1 MNNLNCVIDISTK
14 AILTFTKS
22 YSCAVAVSQGMINT
36 EPHIIP
42 SSITKVGALVKQFNL
57 STDHLCSTPDAW
69 LKTLPKALM
78 NQEYAE
84 RRKLAT
90 TRATYIHSLE
100 AHLDSVV
107 QRGCVHFD
115 ETMLPHLMREHS
127 LCRPEEGYYSYGIVE
142 YANIQNIT
150 PKTAYQEVALVIET
164 TGLIK
169 IRAYAWMQM
178 CIRKLNSTNDL
189 TRLSAIWKECWED
202 VKRCAFT

>member
-1 MNNLNCVIDISTK
+1 MNNLNCVIDISSK

-36 EPHIIP
+36 EPHVIP

-57 STDHLCSTPDAW
+57 STDHLCSTPEAW
-69 LKTLPKALM
+69 LKTLPKSLM
-78 NQEYAE
+78 TTEYTE

-100 AHLDSVV
+100 AHLDAVV

-115 ETMLPHLMREHS
+115 ETMMAHLMRAQS
-127 LCRPEEGYYSYGIVE
+127 SCNPDADYYSYGIIE

-150 PKTAYQEVALVIET
+150 PKAAYQEITVVIET
-164 TGLIK
+164 TSMIK
-169 IRAYAWMQM
+169 IRAYAWMQL

-189 TRLSAIWKECWED
+189 TRLSKVWKECWED